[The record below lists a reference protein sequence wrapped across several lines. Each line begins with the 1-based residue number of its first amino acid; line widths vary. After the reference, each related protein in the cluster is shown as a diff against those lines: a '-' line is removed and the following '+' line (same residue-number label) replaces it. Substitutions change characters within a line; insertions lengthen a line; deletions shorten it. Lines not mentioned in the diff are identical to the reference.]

1 MNDKLPLYIQVR
13 EKLVER
19 LTGQVWV
26 PGQVL
31 PSEISLAKELDV
43 SQGTVRKAIDQLC
56 SDGVLTRSQG
66 RGTFVSEQT
75 EELANFRF
83 FRLTDSAGNRVMPE
97 LQRQV
102 ASAEKADSM
111 LSKALGLRVGTKV
124 HVLDR
129 VRTVAGERA
138 ILETI
143 TVPDALMP
151 KLSDEAPLPNALYPH
166 YQARYGISVVRTE
179 DRLTSVAANSRQA
192 RTLSVPTGAP
202 LLQIERVAV
211 DLAGRSIEH
220 RMTRVV
226 TRDHAYTVEIS

>member
-1 MNDKLPLYIQVR
+1 MNEKLPLYVQIREMLIQ
-13 EKLVER
+13 R
-19 LTGQVWV
+19 LTAQVWA
-26 PGQVL
+26 PGEVL
-31 PSEISLAKELDV
+31 PSEIALAKELEV

-83 FRLTDSAGNRVMPE
+83 FRLTDSDGNRIMPE

-102 ASAEKADSM
+102 AAAEKADPRTAR
-111 LSKALGLRVGTKV
+111 ALGLRLGAKV

-129 VRTVAGERA
+129 VRTIAGERA

-143 TVPDALMP
+143 TVPDTLMP

-166 YQARYGISVVRTE
+166 YQARYGISVVRTD

-202 LLQIERVAV
+202 LLQIERVAL
-211 DLAGRSIEH
+211 DLAGRSVEH
-220 RMTRVV
+220 RVTRVV
-226 TRDHAYTVEIS
+226 TRDHAYTVGLN